1 MPRTPVCIAA
11 GVLALAGCGNTP
23 RKPPTVTTPKAA
35 FGWVDQDVPTQGV
48 KFQRPSAWRYAP
60 GTAPLLGTMS
70 SGLTTIAVWR
80 YPRDEKLP
88 TTPQEL
94 DKARDALV
102 AAAKAR
108 DPSFKVIKAKGTRA
122 AHNPAVVI
130 VADETV
136 AGQPRRVRSTHMYAA
151 GSEVVVDAFAPADQY
166 EKVEKPIIIP
176 LVRTFKITQPSGA
189 TGTQTTPTT
198 TTQTTG

>member
-1 MPRTPVCIAA
+1 MQHLRT
-11 GVLALAGCGNTP
+11 LACVALGGAILAGCGNEP
-23 RKPPTVTTPKAA
+23 RKAPTVTEPKAA
-35 FGWVDQDVPTQGV
+35 FGFVDQDIPTQGV

-88 TTPQEL
+88 ETPEEL
-94 DKARDALV
+94 DKAKDALV

-122 AHNPAVVI
+122 AHHPAVVI

-136 AGQPRRVRSTHMYAA
+136 AGQPRRVRSTHIYAA

-166 EKVEKPIIIP
+166 EKVESPIIIP
-176 LVRTFKITQPSGA
+176 LVRTFEITEPSGSA
-189 TGTQTTPTT
+189 GTQTT
-198 TTQTTG
+198 G